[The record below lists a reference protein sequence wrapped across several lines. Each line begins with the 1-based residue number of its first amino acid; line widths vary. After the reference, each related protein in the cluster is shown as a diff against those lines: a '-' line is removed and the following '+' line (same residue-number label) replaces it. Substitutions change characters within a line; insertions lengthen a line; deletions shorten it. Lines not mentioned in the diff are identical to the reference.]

1 MCKREMMQN
10 KLDEAIK
17 SIKKGLDTVE
27 DKYDSHIREKAIEEV
42 NKKIEEKGLNIE
54 QIENDDYEAMISD
67 LSKDIKEN
75 YAKKAS
81 GGLLAFIG
89 FDFIFGW

>member
-1 MCKREMMQN
+1 MQN
-10 KLDEAIK
+10 KLDEAIE
-17 SIKKGLDTVE
+17 SIKNGLDTVG

-42 NKKIEEKGLNIE
+42 NKKIEEKGVKIE

-67 LSKDIKEN
+67 LSKDIKED

-81 GGLLAFIG
+81 GGLLTFIG
-89 FDFIFGW
+89 FDLIFGW

>member
-1 MCKREMMQN
+1 MQN

-42 NKKIEEKGLNIE
+42 NKKIEKKGLNIE
-54 QIENDDYEAMISD
+54 LIENDDYEAMISD